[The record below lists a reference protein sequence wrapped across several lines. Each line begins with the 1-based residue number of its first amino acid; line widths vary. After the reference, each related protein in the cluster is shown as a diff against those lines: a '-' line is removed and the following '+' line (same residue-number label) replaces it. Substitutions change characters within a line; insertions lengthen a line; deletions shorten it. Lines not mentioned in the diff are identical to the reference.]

1 MKQTLSTYYPYST
14 AHPVIAHSRV
24 FPLILCTYTHMHAPE
39 SVPEWTLSN
48 PEELSS
54 FSFPPLGLC
63 MFIALQKQASDTS
76 TSRILLL
83 HLTLPIDT
91 SVNIQAKHQGMTAH
105 IQTKL
110 QAVLCAKNF
119 KKKKTLLTYLRIL
132 QLNDFPTLPTCIF
145 FKRVKE
151 NPPNPTTLPSQGA
164 KEREISFFF
173 PGNTCDQ

>member
-1 MKQTLSTYYPYST
+1 MHL
-14 AHPVIAHSRV
+14 H
-24 FPLILCTYTHMHAPE
+24 THTHAPE

-164 KEREISFFF
+164 KEREISLFF